1 MFSGFKHVLLL
12 LLTMC
17 PAAENN
23 LSDGVEIAGIQMT
36 AFASLAILGNLALL
50 SFHHSRT
57 LILFY
62 VYTLFQVNKPQR
74 HLLLSFL

>member
-1 MFSGFKHVLLL
+1 MFSGFKHVLFL

-17 PAAENN
+17 SAAEN
-23 LSDGVEIAGIQMT
+23 LSEGVEVAGIQMT
-36 AFASLAILGNLALL
+36 AFASLALLGNLALL

-57 LILFY
+57 LILFC
-62 VYTLFQVNKPQR
+62 VHKLFHVNKPQP